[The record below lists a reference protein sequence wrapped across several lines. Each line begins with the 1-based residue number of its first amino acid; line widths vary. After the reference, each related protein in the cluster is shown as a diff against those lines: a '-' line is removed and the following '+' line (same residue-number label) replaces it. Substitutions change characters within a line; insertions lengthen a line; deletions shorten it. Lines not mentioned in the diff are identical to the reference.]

1 MRSPAERTPSTE
13 ERNRKKNDTQKRI
26 TQMKGP
32 APAGLKERRGII
44 FFFLLLRNSLFRGET
59 MYHIGICDD
68 GKNTCAE
75 LEEMILQ
82 YASEEGFSLEVET
95 WYSGEDVC
103 RYLEEE
109 CPLDILFLDIELL
122 SMSGV
127 QVAEFIRSRLENR
140 WMQIILHIRQCFP
153 RTETV

>member
-1 MRSPAERTPSTE
+1 
-13 ERNRKKNDTQKRI
+13 
-26 TQMKGP
+26 
-32 APAGLKERRGII
+32 
-44 FFFLLLRNSLFRGET
+44 

-68 GKNTCAE
+68 GKNICAE

-82 YASEEGFSLEVET
+82 YASEKRISLEVET

-109 CPLDILFLDIELL
+109 CLLDILFLDIELL

-140 WMQIILHIRQCFP
+140 WMQII
-153 RTETV
+153 